1 METFQR
7 SPRTLPHPG
16 PGRVHAAD
24 YLHRIGVPDL
34 PPLTAPFD
42 PGYDPLTIES
52 HLEQSAHLMEALK
65 ISMACWMIADESVTR
80 RKVTAAA
87 YHGVPTVTGG
97 GPFEIAVAQ
106 RQLEAY
112 LDLCADIGVTRIEC
126 GEGFTSLRVRALSVV
141 RLAQER
147 GLEVQFELGKKQRG
161 SFSDHVVDQL
171 IDQGRR
177 WLDAGAVQL
186 VVEAR
191 ESAAGVSLFD
201 AGGGFDRARADRFAQ
216 AFGLQ
221 TVMFEAPNKPS
232 QFALLDHFGRD
243 VHLSNVRL
251 EELLR
256 VEIYRRGLHSDA
268 FGKENLRPP
277 PIERSATQRN

>member
-1 METFQR
+1 MESYQR
-7 SPRTLPHPG
+7 SPRNPPHPAF
-16 PGRVHAAD
+16 GRIHAAD

-34 PPLTAPFD
+34 PPRTAPFD
-42 PGYDPLTIES
+42 PGYDPLTVES

-65 ISMACWMIADESVTR
+65 ISMSCWMIAEEGVTR
-80 RKVTAAA
+80 RKMTAAT

-112 LDLCADIGVTRIEC
+112 LDLCADMGVTRIEC
-126 GEGFTSLRVRALSVV
+126 GEGFTSPRMKAPSVV
-141 RLAQER
+141 KLAQER
-147 GLEVQFELGKKQRG
+147 SLEVQFELGKKQG
-161 SFSDHVVDQL
+161 GLSGHVVDQL
-171 IDQGRR
+171 IAQGRR

-186 VVEAR
+186 VVKAR
-191 ESAAGVSLFD
+191 ETAAGVDPFD
-201 AGGGFDRARADRFAQ
+201 AGGDFDRAHADRFAQ

-221 TVMFEAPNKPS
+221 AVMFEAPNGPS
-232 QFALLDHFGRD
+232 QFALLDHFGKD

-256 VEIYRRGLHSDA
+256 VEIYRRGLHLDA
-268 FGKENLRPP
+268 FCKENLRPP
-277 PIERSATQRN
+277 PMEGSTTARN